1 MIIFQ
6 NQGLIPIEAFTTF
19 GINAKPNSNN
29 PIGYFGTGLKYAVAV
44 TLRLG
49 GTFRLFR
56 GIEEYEFYLKETDFR
71 GKSFQT
77 VRMRKRK
84 SLMAR
89 WSYEKLPFT
98 TELGKNWEPW
108 MAIRE
113 LESNTRDENGHSCI
127 FHEHDDPH
135 PDYTMII
142 IECPEM
148 EEAYQAL
155 DQIFMEDGMTKLCGN
170 SIVEVYDR
178 PSKFIYFRGLRVTD
192 LGEHES
198 LFTYNFVSNLSLT
211 EDRTDGNPWMS
222 SHYIAGLLT
231 NTDDRKL
238 HSRILGA
245 SEDSYEATLPLDM
258 PLMTPGGAWMMSI
271 DERHKK
277 QRRVLPRAMTYYS
290 KTHKGLPTET
300 FDVTL
305 TREQLEYIT
314 GNYGC
319 LSDLRPDIMQVFT
332 DALEDE

>member
-6 NQGLIPIEAFTTF
+6 NQGLIPIDAFTTF
-19 GINAKPNSNN
+19 GINAKPNSDN

-56 GIEEYEFYLKETDFR
+56 GIEEYEFYLKEKDFR

-89 WSYEKLPFT
+89 WSYDKLPFT
-98 TELGKNWEPW
+98 TELGKNWKPW

-113 LESNTRDENGHSCI
+113 LESNTRDENGHSCL

-148 EEAYQAL
+148 EEAYRAK
-155 DQIFMEDGMTKLCGN
+155 T
-170 SIVEVYDR
+170 
-178 PSKFIYFRGLRVTD
+178 
-192 LGEHES
+192 
-198 LFTYNFVSNLSLT
+198 
-211 EDRTDGNPWMS
+211 
-222 SHYIAGLLT
+222 HY
-231 NTDDRKL
+231 
-238 HSRILGA
+238 
-245 SEDSYEATLPLDM
+245 E
-258 PLMTPGGAWMMSI
+258 
-271 DERHKK
+271 
-277 QRRVLPRAMTYYS
+277 